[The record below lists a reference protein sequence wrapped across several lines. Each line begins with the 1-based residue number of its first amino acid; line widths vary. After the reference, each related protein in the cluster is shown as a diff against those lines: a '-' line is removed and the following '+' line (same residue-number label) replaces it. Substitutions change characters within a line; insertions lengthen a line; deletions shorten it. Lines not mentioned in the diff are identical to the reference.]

1 MHYCMNKAAD
11 FKLLIDNSN
20 TRTKLMYS
28 CGGELLSEQIIIPTC
43 ELNASKLRRVVSAH
57 NFSQVVVSSVVPSAA
72 AAISE
77 AFGNLVRFIKP
88 SDVLSVDFE
97 YDGISTLG
105 ADRIA
110 NIAGCVLYGRF
121 PCVAVDLGTAI
132 TFDVLTERGGRPV
145 FVGGSIAP
153 GLSTMS
159 QSLSQKTALLPSI
172 SFAGIPRAL
181 AQNTVGAMQSGC
193 LFGCAGL
200 VRELLRVI
208 SDELGC
214 RPFVLATGGDAS
226 LIFNMNVGI
235 DAVDSLLTFKG
246 LNEVARLLL

>member
-1 MHYCMNKAAD
+1 MNKAPD

-20 TRTKLMYS
+20 TRTKLMFS
-28 CGGELLSEQIIIPTC
+28 CGGELLPEQLIIPTC
-43 ELNASKLRRVVSAH
+43 ELKAQKLRRLVSEYD
-57 NFSQVVVSSVVPSAA
+57 FSQVVVCSVVPSAA
-72 AAISE
+72 AEISE
-77 AFGNLVRFIKP
+77 AFGNRVHFIAP
-88 SDVLSVDFE
+88 HDVHSVDFE
-97 YDGISTLG
+97 YDGLSTLG

-110 NIAGCVLYGRF
+110 NIAGCALYGRF

-132 TFDVLTERGGRPV
+132 TFDVMALRGGRPV

-172 SFAGIPRAL
+172 SLSGIPCAL

-193 LFGCAGL
+193 LFGCAGV

-208 SDELGC
+208 SEELGC
-214 RPFVLATGGDAS
+214 RPFVLATGGDAP

-235 DAVDSLLTFKG
+235 DAVDALLTFKG